1 MASWG
6 GDSMR
11 SFQKAW
17 VFGKKPNPEPSTWFL
32 LKDSKQGGQR
42 MGVEHWILRALEDS
56 RINLL
61 SFIREK
67 QLEGKSWRNAEITKE
82 SSIGVSAPSLWMQK
96 IVPQSGEDRPG
107 LNLYF

>member
-1 MASWG
+1 MYYPGSISFHLGNVCLPFSPMLTHTFDLLESMASWG

-42 MGVEHWILRALEDS
+42 MGVEH
-56 RINLL
+56 
-61 SFIREK
+61 
-67 QLEGKSWRNAEITKE
+67 
-82 SSIGVSAPSLWMQK
+82 
-96 IVPQSGEDRPG
+96 
-107 LNLYF
+107 